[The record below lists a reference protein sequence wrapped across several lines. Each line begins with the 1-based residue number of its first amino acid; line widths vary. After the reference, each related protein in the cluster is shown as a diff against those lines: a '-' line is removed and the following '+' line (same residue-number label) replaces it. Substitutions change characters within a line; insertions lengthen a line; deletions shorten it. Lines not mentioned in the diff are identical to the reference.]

1 MSEWE
6 GEPIEDKELNEK
18 ELWEVL
24 PTRDGQERAEV
35 LLALCKQAGYR
46 GSNEEALVLA
56 ETAQEIYKSLGAT
69 VADEDIA
76 NAFTGISYSLKK
88 LNKTDEAVK
97 VLDKAVAIY
106 REDHFPFVDDLLR
119 TQAIWYSEMG
129 QWDKTLDCHLEAT
142 RVNEIDG
149 NQEWLAKSHFNV
161 GVAYSHL
168 ENFPEAVKQYKLAR
182 DIFKSMKLVA
192 EVSRCD
198 EALAE
203 AYVEL
208 ENWQLAL
215 EAGNR
220 ALDVA
225 KTAGWSVRLSWIY
238 FHLGKARV
246 LAEDFDQ
253 AEIDLSDAKILANRC
268 DELDWSLIA
277 SIETE
282 TANLLR
288 LSNRFQE
295 ADAIDA
301 RIATIRE
308 ILG

>member
-1 MSEWE
+1 MSKWE

-18 ELWEVL
+18 QLWEIL
-24 PTRDGQERAEV
+24 PHRDGQGRAEV
-35 LLALCKQAGYR
+35 LLALSKQAGFR
-46 GSNEEALVLA
+46 GSFEEALALA

-76 NAFTGISYSLKK
+76 NAFTGISYSLKQ
-88 LNKTDEAVK
+88 LNKTEEAVR

-129 QWDKTLDCHLEAT
+129 QWEKTLDCHLEAT

-149 NQEWLAKSHFNV
+149 NQEWLAKSQYNV
-161 GVAYSHL
+161 GVAYGHL
-168 ENFPEAVKQYKLAR
+168 GNFPEAVKQYKLAR
-182 DIFKSMKLVA
+182 EIFKSLRMVA

-208 ENWQLAL
+208 GGWELAL

-225 KTAGWSVRLSWIY
+225 RTAGWLVRLSWIY
-238 FHLGKARV
+238 FHLGKAKV

-253 AEIDLSDAKILANRC
+253 AEVDLSDALILANRA
-268 DELDWSLIA
+268 DETDWNLIV
-277 SIETE
+277 SIESE

-288 LSNRFQE
+288 LKNRFQE

-301 RIATIRE
+301 RITTIRE

>member
-1 MSEWE
+1 MSKWE

-18 ELWEVL
+18 QLWEIL
-24 PTRDGQERAEV
+24 PHRDGQGRAEV
-35 LLALCKQAGYR
+35 LLALSKQAGFR
-46 GSNEEALVLA
+46 GSFEEALALA

-76 NAFTGISYSLKK
+76 NAFTGISYSLKQ
-88 LNKTDEAVK
+88 LNKTEEAVR

-129 QWDKTLDCHLEAT
+129 QWEKTLDCHLEAT

-149 NQEWLAKSHFNV
+149 NQEWLAKSQYNV
-161 GVAYSHL
+161 GVAYGHL
-168 ENFPEAVKQYKLAR
+168 GNFPEAVKQYKLAR
-182 DIFKSMKLVA
+182 EIFKSLRMVA

-208 ENWQLAL
+208 GGWELAL

-225 KTAGWSVRLSWIY
+225 RTAGWLVRLSWIY
-238 FHLGKARV
+238 FHLGKAKV

-253 AEIDLSDAKILANRC
+253 AEVDLSDALILANRA
-268 DELDWSLIA
+268 DETDWNLIV
-277 SIETE
+277 SIESE

-288 LSNRFQE
+288 LKNRFQE